1 MPSSF
6 SANRCRSEPTT
17 GAGYGHW
24 WPDETSGGEL
34 AVAASSSGT
43 PRLPGLD
50 DVVEVAA
57 GRYGLGEPGEE
68 REVDIGAVLV
78 GRYPVTNGQ
87 LGAFVEAT
95 GERLAVEVA
104 RRGHDPQLAPP
115 PPAGGGRAGRGG
127 SSLAQ
132 EGGRGG
138 GRSPPADPARAT
150 PTTGFRIAIDPD

>member
-34 AVAASSSGT
+34 AVAAFSSGT
-43 PRLPGLD
+43 RRLPDLD

-68 REVDIGAVLV
+68 REVDVGAVPV
-78 GRYPVTNGQ
+78 GRHPGTKAP
-87 LGAFVEAT
+87 LGAFVEGT
-95 GERLAVEVA
+95 GQRL
-104 RRGHDPQLAPP
+104 P
-115 PPAGGGRAGRGG
+115 
-127 SSLAQ
+127 
-132 EGGRGG
+132 
-138 GRSPPADPARAT
+138 
-150 PTTGFRIAIDPD
+150 F